1 MRDEIVKNQAES
13 KYCGNIITEMLSRPA
28 HTHMTQM
35 DTDIATYTSTS
46 VKETVT
52 CIAFGDILGEVSAL
66 ESNIEVMISESF

>member
-13 KYCGNIITEMLSRPA
+13 KYCENIITEMLPQPA
-28 HTHMTQM
+28 QTHMTQM